1 MANARKIA
9 VKALLEV
16 EKDKSYSNLTL
27 AASFKENP
35 DLGSQDKALISNI
48 FYGVLDRKITLDY
61 FLSKLIKT
69 PVGKIKPFTLCVLR
83 SALYQ
88 IAYLDKIPDSAAVN
102 EAVKLM
108 KNSKESYMSGFVNGV
123 LRNFLRNP
131 VELPKGDTAD
141 DLSVKYSCP
150 KWIVENFIKDYS
162 LDDAKELLET
172 SLKAAPLYLRV
183 NTLKTDRDALILKL
197 SEQGNE
203 AKPTEQ
209 ENAVEIC
216 GGMTFNDNELFKNG
230 LFHVQDLSSQKC
242 AALLEPR
249 ENERILDLCAA
260 PGGKS
265 FLVAQLMNNK
275 GTLFSCDLYEH
286 RTRLIDEGAKRLG
299 IDIITTKTLDAT
311 KPLPFEEPFDAVLCD
326 VPCSGLG
333 ILRRKPDIKYNAL
346 PNLEQ
351 LEKIQG
357 EILRNAAKLVKKGGR
372 ILYSTCTIRKAE
384 NEEIVKAF
392 LTENKNAVLKYEH
405 TFLPHKETADGFYT
419 ALIEIN

>member
-16 EKDKSYSNLTL
+16 EREKAYSNLTL
-27 AASFKENP
+27 ASVFKENP
-35 DLGSQDKALISNI
+35 DLNSQDKALISNI

-61 FLSKLIKT
+61 FLSKLVKT
-69 PVGKIKPFTLCVLR
+69 PISKLKPFTLCVMR

-88 IAYLDKIPDSAAVN
+88 IVYLDKIPDSAAVN

-108 KNSKESYMSGFVNGV
+108 KGSKESYQSGFVNAV
-123 LRNFLRNP
+123 LRNFLRNRVP
-131 VELPKGDTAD
+131 LPQGDTID
-141 DLSVKYSCP
+141 DLSVRYSCP

-162 LDDAKELLET
+162 VADAKELLEA
-172 SLKAAPLYLRV
+172 SLKPSPVYIRV
-183 NTLKTDRDALILKL
+183 NTLKTDKDTLVSLLKG
-197 SEQGNE
+197 QGIEVKTAE
-203 AKPTEQ
+203 A
-209 ENAVEIC
+209 ENALEIL
-216 GGMTFNDNELFKNG
+216 GGISFNDNELFKNG
-230 LFHVQDLSSQKC
+230 FFHVQDLSSQKC
-242 AALLEPR
+242 AALLEPK

-265 FLVAQLMNNK
+265 FTIAQLMNNK
-275 GTLFSCDLYEH
+275 GLLFSCDLYEH
-286 RTRLIDEGAKRLG
+286 RTKLIKDGAKRLG
-299 IDIITTKTLDAT
+299 IDIIKTKTLDAT
-311 KPLPFEEPFDAVLCD
+311 KALPFEEPFDAVLCD

-346 PNLEQ
+346 PDLKSLQ
-351 LEKIQG
+351 KIQD
-357 EILRNAAKLVKKGGR
+357 EILRNAAAAVKKGGR

-384 NEEIVKAF
+384 NEEVIRAF
-392 LTENKNAVLKYEH
+392 LAKNKNAVLKYEH

>member
-16 EKDKSYSNLTL
+16 EKEKSYSNLTL
-27 AASFKENP
+27 AALFKENP
-35 DLGSQDKALISNI
+35 DLSSQDKALISNI

-69 PVGKIKPFTLCVLR
+69 PVNKIKPFTLCVLR

-108 KNSKESYMSGFVNGV
+108 KNSKESYMSGFVNAV

-131 VELPKGDTAD
+131 VELPEGDTVD

-162 LDDAKELLET
+162 LNDAKELLEA

-183 NTLKTDRDALILKL
+183 NTLKTHRDALISKL
-197 SEQGNE
+197 TEQGND
-203 AKPTEQ
+203 AKPAEP

-216 GGMTFNDNELFKNG
+216 GGMAFNDNELFKEG
-230 LFHVQDLSSQKC
+230 LFYVQDLSSQKC

-265 FLVAQLMNNK
+265 FLIAQLMNNK

-286 RTRLIDEGAKRLG
+286 RTRLIAEGAKRLG
-299 IDIITTKTLDAT
+299 INIITTKTLDAT
-311 KPLPFEEPFDAVLCD
+311 KPLSFSEPFDAVLCD

-333 ILRRKPDIKYNAL
+333 ILRRKPDIKYNAQSDL
-346 PNLEQ
+346 GE

-357 EILRNAAKLVKKGGR
+357 QILRNAAKLVKKGGR

-384 NEEIVKAF
+384 NEEIVRAF
-392 LTENKNAVLKYEH
+392 LTENKNAVLRYEH

-419 ALIEIN
+419 ALIDIN

>member
-1 MANARKIA
+1 
-9 VKALLEV
+9 
-16 EKDKSYSNLTL
+16 
-27 AASFKENP
+27 
-35 DLGSQDKALISNI
+35 
-48 FYGVLDRKITLDY
+48 
-61 FLSKLIKT
+61 
-69 PVGKIKPFTLCVLR
+69 
-83 SALYQ
+83 
-88 IAYLDKIPDSAAVN
+88 
-102 EAVKLM
+102 
-108 KNSKESYMSGFVNGV
+108 MSGFVNGV

-183 NTLKTDRDALILKL
+183 NTLKTDRDALISKL
-197 SEQGNE
+197 IEQGNE
-203 AKPTEQ
+203 AKPAEL
-209 ENAVEIC
+209 ENAVEIW

-265 FLVAQLMNNK
+265 FTIAQLMNNK

-286 RTRLIDEGAKRLG
+286 RTRLIADGAKRLG

-311 KPLPFEEPFDAVLCD
+311 KPLNFSEPFDAVLCD

-351 LEKIQG
+351 LQETQG
-357 EILRNAAKLVKKGGR
+357 QILRNAGAVVKKGGR

-392 LTENKNAVLKYEH
+392 LMENKNAVLRYEH

-419 ALIEIN
+419 ALIDIN